1 MSPPDATARQER
13 SGAIP
18 QGKAALGDLLAPVH
32 SRLLVACLLEA
43 VGALAKVVPL
53 IALVE
58 LARELLRDP
67 VREGRVWT
75 TVAVAAGALVLR
87 LLASGAALTITH
99 LADTTFQLDVR
110 RRAARRLG
118 RVPLGWF
125 TDRSS
130 GRVRKAL
137 TDDVADLHHLVGHAY
152 LELTT
157 AIVAPS
163 AALVYLLVSD
173 WRLTLLTLLPVLL
186 GVVQY
191 SLLMRGQEEPMER
204 YQRSIADVSAA
215 VVEFVDGIAVVK
227 TFGQTGQAHTRFVRA
242 TEAFID
248 NFWAW
253 VRGMLRG
260 STLAEMALAPFATL
274 LAALVAGA
282 AFVQA
287 DWAEPADIL
296 PFLVVG
302 VAVAGPFLELNY
314 AYQHLIT
321 SRHAASNIQRL
332 LNTATLPP
340 APDTPA
346 IPRDARVRFS
356 GVRFGYSDD
365 SQVIRGV
372 DLELPPGTVT
382 ALVGPSGAGKST
394 LASLLA
400 RFWDPTEGNITIG
413 GADVREMEQHTLYQ
427 QVGMV
432 LQDIRL
438 VRDSIRENIRMAR
451 PDASEDEIVAAA
463 RAANI
468 HERVLTLPRGYDSV
482 HGEDAHLSGGE
493 AQRVAI
499 ARALLA
505 DTPVVVLD
513 EATAYADP
521 DSETAIQDAL
531 SRLAVGH
538 TLLVVAHRL
547 RTVVGVDQICVVNEG
562 RIVERGDHPSL
573 LARGGLYAELWGA
586 QEALAEGRIS

>member
-1 MSPPDATARQER
+1 MLEVI
-13 SGAIP
+13 GA
-18 QGKAALGDLLAPVH
+18 
-32 SRLLVACLLEA
+32 C
-43 VGALAKVVPL
+43 AKVVPL

-67 VREGRVWT
+67 VREERVWSV
-75 TVAVAAGALVLR
+75 VAIAAGALLLR
-87 LLASGAALTITH
+87 LLASGAALTVTH
-99 LADTTFQLDVR
+99 LADTAFQLDVR

-118 RVPLGWF
+118 HVPLGWF

-130 GRVRKAL
+130 GRVKKAL

-152 LELTT
+152 LDLTT

-163 AALVYLLVSD
+163 AALVYLLASD
-173 WRLTLLTLLPVLL
+173 WRLTFLTLLPVLV
-186 GVVQY
+186 GIIQY
-191 SLLMRGQEEPMER
+191 AFMMRGQGEQMER

-215 VVEFVDGIAVVK
+215 AVEFVDGIAVVK
-227 TFGQTGQAHTRFVRA
+227 TFGQAGHAHTRFTSAAESFVN
-242 TEAFID
+242 D
-248 NFWAW
+248 FWNW

-260 STLAEMALAPFATL
+260 STVAELALAPFTTL

-287 DWAEPADIL
+287 GWAEPADVL

-314 AYQHLIT
+314 AYQHLV
-321 SRHAASNIQRL
+321 SARHAAGNIQRL
-332 LNTATLPP
+332 LSTEILPP
-340 APDTPA
+340 TADTPA
-346 IPRDARVRFS
+346 IPVDARVRFA

-365 SQVIRGV
+365 TEVIRGV
-372 DLELPPGTVT
+372 DLDLRPGTVT

-400 RFWDPTEGNITIG
+400 RFWDPTEGHVSIG
-413 GADVREMEQHTLYQ
+413 DADLREMEQHTLYQ
-427 QVGMV
+427 HVGMV

-438 VRDSIRENIRMAR
+438 VRDSVRENMRLAR
-451 PDASEDEIVAAA
+451 PDASDEEVVAAA
-463 RAANI
+463 QAANI
-468 HERVLTLPRGYDSV
+468 HERIMALPRGYDSV
-482 HGEDAHLSGGE
+482 HGEDANLSGGE

-505 DTPVVVLD
+505 DTPVIVLD

-521 DSETAIQDAL
+521 DSETAIQNAL
-531 SRLAVGH
+531 SRLAAGR

-547 RTVVGVDQICVVNEG
+547 RTVTGADQICVLNEG
-562 RIVERGDHPSL
+562 RIVERGDHESL

-586 QEALAEGRIS
+586 QEALAEGRTP

>member
-1 MSPPDATARQER
+1 MSPPDAAGHHENP
-13 SGAIP
+13 GAAP
-18 QGKAALGDLLAPVH
+18 QAKVALGDLLAPVR
-32 SRLLVACLLEA
+32 SRLLLACLLEA
-43 VGALAKVVPL
+43 IGALAKVVPL

-67 VREGRVWT
+67 VREERVWAV
-75 TVAVAAGALVLR
+75 VAVAAGALLLR
-87 LLASGAALTITH
+87 LLTSGAALTLTH
-99 LADTTFQLDVR
+99 LADSAFQFDVR

-118 RVPLGWF
+118 HVPLGWF

-130 GRVRKAL
+130 GRVKKAL

-173 WRLTLLTLLPVLL
+173 WRLTLLTLLPVLV
-186 GVVQY
+186 GVIQY
-191 SLLMRGQEEPMER
+191 SLMMRGQEEQMER
-204 YQRSIADVSAA
+204 YQRSIAGVSAA
-215 VVEFVDGIAVVK
+215 AVEFVDGIAVVK
-227 TFGQTGQAHTRFVRA
+227 TFGQAGHAHTRFTRA
-242 TEAFID
+242 AESFVTD
-248 NFWAW
+248 FWEW

-260 STLAEMALAPFATL
+260 STVAELALAPFTTL

-287 DWAEPADIL
+287 GWVPPADVL

-314 AYQHLIT
+314 AYQHLV
-321 SRHAASNIQRL
+321 SARHAAGNIQRL
-332 LNTATLPP
+332 LSTETLPP
-340 APDTPA
+340 APDAPA
-346 IPRDARVRFS
+346 IPVDARVRFA
-356 GVRFGYSDD
+356 GVRFGYSGGAE
-365 SQVIRGV
+365 VIRGV
-372 DLELPPGTVT
+372 DLDLRPGTVT

-394 LASLLA
+394 LAALLA
-400 RFWDPTEGNITIG
+400 RFWDPTEGHITIG
-413 GADVREMEQHTLYQ
+413 GADLREMAQLTLYQ

-438 VRDSIRENIRMAR
+438 VHDSVRENIRMAR
-451 PDASEDEIVAAA
+451 EGASEEEVIAAA

-468 HERVLTLPRGYDSV
+468 HERIMALPRGYDSV
-482 HGEDAHLSGGE
+482 HGEDANLSGGE

-505 DTPVVVLD
+505 DTPVVILD

-521 DSETAIQDAL
+521 DSETAIQNAL
-531 SRLAVGH
+531 SRLAVGR
-538 TLLVVAHRL
+538 TLLVIAHRL
-547 RTVVGVDQICVVNEG
+547 RAVTDVDQICVVNDG
-562 RIVERGDHPSL
+562 RIVERGDHHSL
-573 LARGGLYAELWGA
+573 LAREGLYAELWGA
-586 QEALAEGRIS
+586 QEALAEGRTS